1 MKTTRRNFTKTISTI
16 GLNSLIMGNQDL
28 FGAPKK
34 KLGIALVGL
43 GYYSTDLLAPALQ
56 LTEFAELKGIVTG
69 SPAKIPIWKAKYGI
83 EDKNIYNYQNFDEI
97 AKNPDIDIVYVVLP
111 PSMHREYV
119 ERAAKAG
126 KHVFCEKPM
135 APSVADCRAMIKA
148 CEKAKVKLAIGYR
161 CQHDPNIQAYRKI
174 TRDKKFGKVVEVT
187 SKAAYRENR
196 TNHWK
201 QIKALGGGVMG
212 DMGVYAI
219 QGARM
224 AVGMEPIAVS
234 AIASTT
240 RPEIYKEV
248 EETVNYTLE
257 FPDGIKATCLSS
269 FGENVNSLE
278 IKYEKGW
285 VKMSPQSSYSGNK
298 GEASDGTKI
307 DFPLKNQQTK
317 QIDDDCLAIM
327 NKKPLQATGY
337 EGLNDIIIV
346 EAIYKSAAQGGKRVI
361 IED

>member
-1 MKTTRRNFTKTISTI
+1 MKTTRRNFTKTISTL
-16 GLNSLIMGNQDL
+16 GLSSLIMNTEDL
-28 FGAPKK
+28 FAAPKK

-43 GYYSTDLLAPALQ
+43 GYYSKDLLAPALQ

-69 SPAKIPIWKAKYGI
+69 SPEKIPVWKAKYNL

-135 APSVADCRAMIKA
+135 APSVADCKAMILA

-174 TRDKKFGKVVEVT
+174 TKDKTFGKVLEVT
-187 SKAAYRENR
+187 SKAAYKENR
-196 TNHWK
+196 TTHWK
-201 QIKALGGGVMG
+201 QIKAMGGGVMG

-224 AVGMEPIAVS
+224 AVGTEPIAVT

-257 FPDGIKATCLSS
+257 FPGAIKATCLSS

-285 VKMSPQSSYSGNK
+285 VKMSPQSGYLGNK
-298 GEASDGTKI
+298 GETSDGTKI

-317 QIDDDCLAIM
+317 QIDEDCLAIM
-327 NKKPLQATGY
+327 NKTKLMAPGQ
-337 EGLNDIIIV
+337 EGLNDIKIV
-346 EAIYKSAAQGGKRVI
+346 EAIYKSAALGGIRVLI
-361 IED
+361 

>member
-1 MKTTRRNFTKTISTI
+1 MKNQRREFIKNLSAISLTAFLPEVLI
-16 GLNSLIMGNQDL
+16 ANS
-28 FGAPKK
+28 APKK

-43 GYYSTDLLAPALQ
+43 GYYSRDLLAPALQ
-56 LTEFAELKGIVTG
+56 LTQYAELKGIVTG
-69 SPAKIPIWKAKYGI
+69 SPEKIPVWKEKYGL

-135 APSVADCRAMIKA
+135 APTVADCKAMILA

-161 CQHDPNIQAYRKI
+161 CQHDPNIQAYRNI
-174 TRDKKFGKVVEVT
+174 TKSKKFGKVVEVT
-187 SKAAYRENR
+187 SKAAYNEGR

-201 QIKALGGGVMG
+201 QIKAMGGGVMG

-224 AVGMEPIAVS
+224 AVGFEPIAVS

-248 EETVNYTLE
+248 EETVEYTLE
-257 FPDGIKATCLSS
+257 FAGGIKAKCLSS
-269 FGENVNSLE
+269 FGQNVNSLE

-285 VKMSPQSSYSGNK
+285 VKMSPQSGYLGNK

-317 QIDDDCLAIM
+317 QMDDDCLAIM
-327 NKKPLQATGY
+327 TGKKLIATGF
-337 EGLNDIIIV
+337 EGMRDIKIV
-346 EAIYKSAAQGGKRVI
+346 EAVLKSVAKNGERVLI
-361 IED
+361 

>member
-1 MKTTRRNFTKTISTI
+1 MQRRQFIQNISAI
-16 GLNSLIMGNQDL
+16 SAAILLEFNSL
-28 FGAPKK
+28 AATKKK
-34 KLGIALVGL
+34 KLGIALIGL
-43 GYYSTDLLAPALQ
+43 GYYSKDLLAPALQ
-56 LTEFAELKGIVTG
+56 LTQFAELKGIVTG
-69 SPAKIPIWKAKYGI
+69 SPEKIPVWKEKYNL

-135 APSVADCRAMIKA
+135 APTVADCKAMILA

-174 TRDKKFGKVVEVT
+174 TKSQKFGKVLEVT
-187 SKAAYRENR
+187 SKAAYNEGR

-201 QIKALGGGVMG
+201 QIKAMGGGVMG

-224 AVGMEPIAVS
+224 AVGLEPIAVT
-234 AIASTT
+234 AFNKTIRT
-240 RPEIYKEV
+240 EIYKEM
-248 EETVNYTLE
+248 EETVEYTLE
-257 FPDGIKATCLSS
+257 FPGGIKANCLSS
-269 FGENVNSLE
+269 FGQNVNSLE

-285 VKMSPQSSYSGNK
+285 LKMEPQSGYLGNK
-298 GEASDGTKI
+298 GVLSDGTKI

-317 QIDDDCLAIM
+317 QMDDDCLAIISG
-327 NKKPLQATGY
+327 KKLMATGY
-337 EGLNDIIIV
+337 EGMRDIKIV
-346 EAIYKSAAQGGKRVI
+346 EAILKSAAMGGKRVMI
-361 IED
+361 

>member
-1 MKTTRRNFTKTISTI
+1 MQRRQFIQNISAISAAT
-16 GLNSLIMGNQDL
+16 LLEFNSL
-28 FGAPKK
+28 AATKKK
-34 KLGIALVGL
+34 KLGIALIGL
-43 GYYSTDLLAPALQ
+43 GYYSKDLLAPALQ
-56 LTEFAELKGIVTG
+56 LTQFAELKGIVTG
-69 SPAKIPIWKAKYGI
+69 SPEKIPVWKEKYNL

-135 APSVADCRAMIKA
+135 APTVADCKAMILA

-174 TRDKKFGKVVEVT
+174 TKSQKFGKVLEVT
-187 SKAAYRENR
+187 SKAAYNEGR

-201 QIKALGGGVMG
+201 QIKAMGGGVMG

-224 AVGMEPIAVS
+224 AVGLEPIAVT
-234 AIASTT
+234 AFNKTIRT
-240 RPEIYKEV
+240 EIYKEV
-248 EETVNYTLE
+248 EETVEYTLE
-257 FPDGIKATCLSS
+257 FPGGIKANCLSS
-269 FGENVNSLE
+269 FGQNVNSLE

-285 VKMSPQSSYSGNK
+285 LKMEPQSGYLGNK
-298 GEASDGTKI
+298 GVLSDGTKI

-317 QIDDDCLAIM
+317 QMDDDCLAIISG
-327 NKKPLQATGY
+327 KKLMATGY
-337 EGLNDIIIV
+337 EGMRDIKIV
-346 EAIYKSAAQGGKRVI
+346 EAILKSAAMGGKRVMI
-361 IED
+361 